1 MHPVHFQKLNRM
13 SVNIQCFYNIQ
24 LRTVLF
30 LALLCLLLLGFRDC
44 EDFIIL
50 ILLREALL
58 FFDIDD
64 LYFAQFLLA
73 DGNQREIESLPGQKL
88 TGRGHKAQLDDGSQI
103 CIVGVEYLQGFID
116 PHCAK
121 RLVVFAQ
128 RGINN

>member
-1 MHPVHFQKLNRM
+1 M
-13 SVNIQCFYNIQ
+13 NIQCFYNIQ